1 MTFPLYFYFYFFPW
15 EERHNLL
22 LWHCVCTLMMPT
34 GLLSLFF
41 CFISKTTSECHG
53 GGTWFSWE
61 SPELLRAIFLFQS
74 SPSASRLEGCFMSN
88 AQLTRLRTVVGCS
101 HFFSSFSSRIFC
113 SLEKTRFSKSFN
125 ALGLL
130 LKCETRRDFV
140 LF

>member
-1 MTFPLYFYFYFFPW
+1 MTFLYFYFYFPW

-101 HFFSSFSSRIFC
+101 HFFLFIFV
-113 SLEKTRFSKSFN
+113 SH
-125 ALGLL
+125 LL
-130 LKCETRRDFV
+130 LTRENAV
-140 LF
+140 LQVVQRTWPAPQV